1 MKLYCNS
8 GSPYVRKVMVT
19 AIEAG
24 LDSKIQLEN
33 LGMLSPMQPNPRLVA
48 ANPLAKIPTLVP
60 DDGPPIFDSNVIC
73 EYLDSMHSGA
83 KLIPVPGMAR
93 WRALT
98 RTAAADGLLE
108 AAMTARGE
116 LARAANQQSPELA
129 AGQMGKARRC
139 LDLFER
145 EAEAAGSPEGLAGAA
160 NIDIGDIA
168 CGCALGWVDFRMP
181 NENWRQGR
189 PALARWFGELSK
201 RRSMKLT
208 EPANPPT

>member
-1 MKLYCNS
+1 MKLYY
-8 GSPYVRKVMVT
+8 GPASPYVRKVMAA

-24 LDSKIQLEN
+24 LDGKIELEKF
-33 LGMLSPMQPNPRLVA
+33 GMLSPMQPNPRLEAV
-48 ANPLAKIPTLVP
+48 NPLAKIPTLVP

-73 EYLDSMHSGA
+73 EYLDSLHTGT
-83 KLIPVPGMAR
+83 KLVPAPGKAR

-98 RTAAADGLLE
+98 RTAAADGVLE

-116 LARAANQQSPELA
+116 LARAANLQWPEFA
-129 AGQMGKARRC
+129 AGHMGKVRRS
-139 LDLFER
+139 LDAFER
-145 EAEAAGSPEGLAGAA
+145 DAEAAPDTAQ
-160 NIDIGDIA
+160 IDIGDIA
-168 CGCALGWVDFRMP
+168 VGCALGWLDFRMP

-189 PALARWFGELSK
+189 PALAKWFGELSK